1 MRQESAEQRGTLAR
15 AVWQDLRHKAAVVVI
30 DDRARHRAEERK
42 GMNVSVH
49 PGFRHC
55 RRIGPHI
62 AGITVR
68 QIEREEVGFLQDPA
82 DLHQS
87 FPEIG
92 LRISRRVRQWH
103 EHFPAALL
111 ALADVILDDRIAAGE
126 TMLGAQTVKYPLRRM
141 ALLAWDTA
149 VPFKPSI
156 DDRHKPVQLRALRYR
171 LTPVTR
177 WR

>member
-15 AVWQDLRHKAAVVVI
+15 AVWQDLRHKTAIVVV

-68 QIEREEVGFLQDPA
+68 QIEREEVGLLLHPA
-82 DLHQS
+82 DLHQR

-92 LRISRRVRQWH
+92 LRISRRVRQRH
-103 EHFPAALL
+103 EHLPAALL
-111 ALADVILDDRIAAGE
+111 ALPDVILDDRIAAGE
-126 TMLGAQTVKYPLRRM
+126 TMLGAQAVEYPLRRM
-141 ALLAWDTA
+141 PLFARDAA
-149 VPFKPSI
+149 VTFKPSI
-156 DDRHKPVQLRALRYR
+156 DDRYKPVQLRALRYR